1 MKEEFAMEALC
12 ESCPMRT
19 FAGLDCTELVN
30 RLRIDP
36 EDVLDRNLVVALPTG
51 SLLLSALAWPRP
63 DRCDAIREALP
74 KVRRTTARWVSA
86 TACMEMYLISEVYK
100 GTVSSPETELP

>member
-12 ESCPMRT
+12 EDCPMRN
-19 FAGLDCTELVN
+19 FAGIDCTPVVN
-30 RLRIDP
+30 RQRIDP

-51 SLLLSALAWPRP
+51 SLLLSALTWDRP
-63 DRCDAIREALP
+63 ARCEAIRAALP

-86 TACMEMYLISEVYK
+86 TACAEMYLISEVYK
-100 GTVSSPETELP
+100 GVVIAPETEQP